1 MTLEQLIHQHL
12 EELSDLDKDIL
23 QFILANPEK
32 VQSSGIMELADMVH
46 ASKSSIL
53 RTTKKLGFSG
63 YSEMKYFLRHSDAN
77 NQIEATEK
85 DIFEKQFDDIKKTLE
100 YMQSVNLEPINEM
113 FDHSQII
120 YCYATGFSQKNAI
133 DEFYKMM
140 LNVDKRVLVL
150 PNKTELDMVMP
161 MITQNDCVVVA
172 SLSGETDDIKENLT
186 SFEVR
191 KIPLLAV
198 TAVGDNYFA
207 RHSTFHLN
215 YYCDYFVVGRRMLQ
229 AQSLIG
235 LNCLM
240 DYLSRSY
247 SLYTLNKGTNSTLD
261 SGKESN
267 HPQN

>member
-23 QFILANPEK
+23 QFILANPDN
-32 VQSSGIMELADMVH
+32 VQSSGIMELAEMVH
-46 ASKSSIL
+46 ASKSSVL

-63 YSEMKYFLRHSDAN
+63 YSELKYFLRHSEAN
-77 NQIEATEK
+77 NQKDTSEK

-100 YMQSVNLEPINEM
+100 YMQSINLEPINEM
-113 FDHSQII
+113 IDQSQTV
-120 YCYATGFSQKNAI
+120 YCYATGFSQKKAI

-140 LNVDKRVLVL
+140 LNMDKRVLVS

-161 MITQNDCVVVA
+161 MITKNDCVIVV

-207 RHSTFHLN
+207 RHSTYHLN
-215 YYCDYFVVGRRMLQ
+215 YYCDFFVVGRRKQ
-229 AQSLIG
+229 QTQSLIG
-235 LNCLM
+235 LDCLM
-240 DYLSRSY
+240 DYLIRSY
-247 SLYTLNKGTNSTLD
+247 GIYTLNKDDNL
-261 SGKESN
+261 N
-267 HPQN
+267 Q

>member
-12 EELSDLDKDIL
+12 EELSELDKDIL
-23 QFILANPEK
+23 QFMLANPEK
-32 VQSSGIMELADMVH
+32 VQSSGIMELADLVH
-46 ASKSSIL
+46 ASKSSVL

-63 YSEMKYFLRHSDAN
+63 YSELKYFLRHSKENDPIN
-77 NQIEATEK
+77 NKEQ
-85 DIFEKQFDDIKKTLE
+85 DIFEQQYDDIKKTIE
-100 YMQSVNLEPINEM
+100 YMKSVNLEPINEM
-113 FDHSQII
+113 FDKSQII
-120 YCYATGFSQKNAI
+120 YCYATGFSQRNAI

-140 LNVDKRVLVL
+140 LNIDKRVLVL

-161 MITQNDCVVVA
+161 MISKEDCVVVV
-172 SLSGETDDIKENLT
+172 SLSGETDEVKENLT

-191 KIPLLAV
+191 KIPVLAV

-215 YYCDYFVVGRRMLQ
+215 YYCDYFVVGKRKIQ

-240 DYLSRSY
+240 DYLSRSHGV
-247 SLYTLNKGTNSTLD
+247 YTLERGERND
-261 SGKESN
+261 SA
-267 HPQN
+267 

>member
-12 EELSDLDKDIL
+12 EELSELDKDIL
-23 QFILANPEK
+23 QFILANPEQ
-32 VQSSGIMELADMVH
+32 VQSSGIMELATMVH
-46 ASKSSIL
+46 ASKSSVL

-63 YSEMKYFLRHSDAN
+63 YSELKYFLRHSEAN
-77 NQIEATEK
+77 EQTETNEK

-100 YMQSVNLEPINEM
+100 YMHSVNLEPINEM
-113 FDHSQII
+113 FDKSQII

-140 LNVDKRVLVL
+140 LTVDKRVLVL
-150 PNKTELDMVMP
+150 PNKTELDVVMP
-161 MITQNDCVVVA
+161 IITKNDCVIVA
-172 SLSGETDDIKENLT
+172 SLSGETDEIKENLT
-186 SFEVR
+186 AFEVR
-191 KIPLLAV
+191 KIPVLSV
-198 TAVGDNYFA
+198 TAIGDNYFA

-215 YYCDYFVVGRRMLQ
+215 YYCDYFVVGRRHTQ

-247 SLYTLNKGTNSTLD
+247 SVYTLDKGETVATDN
-261 SGKESN
+261 
-267 HPQN
+267 

>member
-23 QFILANPEK
+23 KFILANPDT
-32 VQSSGIMELADMVH
+32 VQLSGILELAEMVH
-46 ASKSSIL
+46 ASKSSVL

-63 YSEMKYFLRHSDAN
+63 YSELKYFLRHSEAN
-77 NQIEATEK
+77 NQTNLSER

-100 YMQSVNLEPINEM
+100 YMQSVNLEPINEL
-113 FDHSQII
+113 FDRSSMI

-140 LNVDKRVLVL
+140 LNIDKRVLVL

-161 MITQNDCVVVA
+161 MISQTDCVIIA
-172 SLSGETDDIKENLT
+172 SLSGETDEIKENLT

-191 KIPLLAV
+191 NIPVLTI
-198 TAVGDNYFA
+198 TAMGDNYFA

-215 YYCDYFVVGRRMLQ
+215 YYCDYFVVGRRKIQ

-235 LNCLM
+235 LNCLL
-240 DYLSRSY
+240 DYLNRSY
-247 SLYTLNKGTNSTLD
+247 GMYTLKRGENND
-261 SGKESN
+261 N
-267 HPQN
+267 A

>member
-1 MTLEQLIHQHL
+1 MKLEQLIHQHL
-12 EELSDLDKDIL
+12 DELSELDKDIL

-32 VQSSGIMELADMVH
+32 VQSLGILELADRVH
-46 ASKSSIL
+46 ASKSSVL

-63 YSEMKYFLRHSDAN
+63 YSELKYFLRHSEAN
-77 NQIEATEK
+77 NQTNNSER

-113 FDHSQII
+113 FDKSQII

-140 LNVDKRVLVL
+140 LNFDKRVLVL

-161 MITQNDCVVVA
+161 MITKEDCVVIV
-172 SLSGETDDIKENLT
+172 SLSGETDEVKENLT
-186 SFEVR
+186 TFEFR

-207 RHSTFHLN
+207 RHSQFHLN
-215 YYCDYFVVGRRMLQ
+215 YYCDYFVAGRRMIQ
-229 AQSLIG
+229 AQSLIA

-247 SLYTLNKGTNSTLD
+247 GMYTFEKGEKND
-261 SGKESN
+261 SA
-267 HPQN
+267 

>member
-23 QFILANPEK
+23 QFILANPDK
-32 VQSSGIMELADMVH
+32 VQSSGIMELAEMVH
-46 ASKSSIL
+46 ASKSSVL

-63 YSEMKYFLRHSDAN
+63 YSELKYFLRHSEAN
-77 NQIEATEK
+77 NQKDTSEK

-100 YMQSVNLEPINEM
+100 YMQSINLEPINEM
-113 FDHSQII
+113 IDQSQTV
-120 YCYATGFSQKNAI
+120 YCYATGFSQKTAI

-140 LNVDKRVLVL
+140 LSVDKRVLVL

-161 MITQNDCVVVA
+161 MITKNDCVIVV
-172 SLSGETDDIKENLT
+172 SLSGETDEIKENLT

-207 RHSTFHLN
+207 RHSTHHLN
-215 YYCDYFVVGRRMLQ
+215 YYCDYFVVGRRKQQ

-240 DYLSRSY
+240 DYLIRSY
-247 SLYTLNKGTNSTLD
+247 GIYTLNKGDHLN
-261 SGKESN
+261 
-267 HPQN
+267 Q